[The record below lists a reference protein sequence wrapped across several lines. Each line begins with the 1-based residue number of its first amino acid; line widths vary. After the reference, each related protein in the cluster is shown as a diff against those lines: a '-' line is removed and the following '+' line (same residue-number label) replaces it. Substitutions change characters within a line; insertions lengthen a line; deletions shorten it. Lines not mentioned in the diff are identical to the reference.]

1 MENRR
6 AQIAMEY
13 LVLTAFILVAVAIIF
28 SFTFV
33 NYSESIRAAKTTES
47 LSKLANAVDDVYT
60 RGEGNTRFVEV
71 NFPDG
76 MKGISI
82 VQKCDSGS
90 SIDQGTAL
98 ECKDGRP
105 GDEYAYVDFSAIAM
119 EVKLF
124 SGDTTLLEG
133 TRAKIFGTLGGNM
146 SQTIPETGL
155 NKYSGST
162 YTVKVSWTG
171 SSLIQ
176 IGKV

>member
-28 SFTFV
+28 GFTFA
-33 NYSESIRAAKTTES
+33 NYSESIRVAKTTES

-60 RGEGNTRFVEV
+60 RGEGNTRFVKV

-82 VQKCDSGS
+82 VQKCVEESANG
-90 SIDQGTAL
+90 QGTLAQC
-98 ECKDGRP
+98 EDGCTET
-105 GDEYAYVDFSAIAM
+105 GYDCVEFSAIAM
-119 EVKLF
+119 EVQLF

-133 TRAKIFGTLGGNM
+133 TRAKIFGTLGGDM
-146 SQTIPETGL
+146 SQTIPGTGL

-171 SSLIQ
+171 SELIQ